1 MSDPA
6 DTTPGMD
13 EVSVALNERLRPIKV
28 AEYVALS
35 ELGAFENE
43 RVELLRGRVVRM
55 APQGEEHSWVV
66 QTLTNFLVEHFGRWA
81 AVRPALPLHASEDS
95 MPEPDFALVKKMPH
109 PGPHPRQAFLLIE
122 VSNSPLRLDRK
133 VKAPLYAEGGSP
145 EYWIVDITTGQL
157 EVFRSPVRGEWTEHF
172 VRTAADTI
180 RPVAFPDVEV
190 QLKDFLISAEK
201 H

>member
-81 AVRPALPLHASEDS
+81 AVRPRLL
-95 MPEPDFALVKKMPH
+95 
-109 PGPHPRQAFLLIE
+109 FL
-122 VSNSPLRLDRK
+122 SP
-133 VKAPLYAEGGSP
+133 
-145 EYWIVDITTGQL
+145 
-157 EVFRSPVRGEWTEHF
+157 
-172 VRTAADTI
+172 
-180 RPVAFPDVEV
+180 
-190 QLKDFLISAEK
+190 
-201 H
+201 